1 MICFVKRGWYAVL
14 ACLIAGI
21 GFFIYEDEAEIVAVD
36 APVSSVEV
44 QETVAVDRYE
54 ALRTERDN
62 SRSMMRERLEM
73 LIEKETDEAVCQAKK
88 KELWQRETYQ
98 QVETEIEMLMK
109 ARGYSDAI
117 AFCQPDSLCLVI
129 RTQELDREEVIE
141 IAPILARVSGVAEQ
155 HILIRA
161 QP

>member
-1 MICFVKRGWYAVL
+1 MICCVKRRWYVVL

-21 GFFIYEDEAEIVAVD
+21 GFFVYEDEAEIVAIDV
-36 APVSSVEV
+36 PVSIAEV
-44 QETVAVDRYE
+44 QESVAVDRYE
-54 ALRTERDN
+54 ALRAERDN

-73 LIEKETDEAVCQAKK
+73 LIKKETNADVCQEKK
-88 KELWQRETYQ
+88 KELWQREKYQ

-109 ARGYSDAI
+109 ARGYLDAI

>member
-1 MICFVKRGWYAVL
+1 MICCVKRGWYAVL

-21 GFFIYEDEAEIVAVD
+21 GFLVYDGETEVVAVD
-36 APVSSVEV
+36 TPASIVEV
-44 QETVAVDRYE
+44 QEPVAVDRYE
-54 ALRTERDN
+54 ALRAEREN
-62 SRSMMRERLEM
+62 SRSMTRERLEI

-88 KELWQRETYQ
+88 KELWQMETYQ
-98 QVETEIEMLMK
+98 QVEAEIEMLMK

-141 IAPILARVSGVAEQ
+141 IAPIVARVSGVAEQ

>member
-1 MICFVKRGWYAVL
+1 MICCVKRRWYVVL

-21 GFFIYEDEAEIVAVD
+21 GFFVYEDEAEIVAID
-36 APVSSVEV
+36 APVSIAEV
-44 QETVAVDRYE
+44 QESVAVDRYE
-54 ALRTERDN
+54 VLRAERDN

-73 LIEKETDEAVCQAKK
+73 LIKKETNADVCQEKK
-88 KELWQRETYQ
+88 KELWQREKYQ

-109 ARGYSDAI
+109 ARGYLDAI